1 MNSKTF
7 SESFSKTFSNGV
19 RTAMHLKWPSYLI
32 LLEKQCIFSPKTG
45 HESPDSDP
53 RLQSTVRLSRKGL
66 SHYQLEIPFNEFRA
80 PSSRYSEDIDLVVF
94 GDRHEDHVR
103 KAIRRVR
110 RRAGR
115 ANNLHVESN

>member
-7 SESFSKTFSNGV
+7 SESFSKTFSKGV

-53 RLQSTVRLSRKGL
+53 RLQIQTSFGQGVTHFTALKC
-66 SHYQLEIPFNEFRA
+66 QQKCQQICD
-80 PSSRYSEDIDLVVF
+80 SE
-94 GDRHEDHVR
+94 
-103 KAIRRVR
+103 
-110 RRAGR
+110 
-115 ANNLHVESN
+115 